1 MYIVYVFDV
10 VFENIVRDGFI
21 LVDNDRMEIDF
32 VKIYVECELELD
44 KLFEEL
50 GNELDDSVLEYLK
63 F

>member
-50 GNELDDSVLEYLK
+50 GNELDDNVLEYLK